1 MFANFIAAVFAWDKV
16 HHSFLQVWGGS
27 CACQIRGRNRAA
39 TRAKGLP
46 ITYEKPP
53 SHPSGGGGHQAASP
67 ALSAAVG
74 QGGCIGTIIALL
86 GFVSSDLAVCSSP
99 CPPGARL

>member
-1 MFANFIAAVFAWDKV
+1 MG
-16 HHSFLQVWGGS
+16 QGS
-27 CACQIRGRNRAA
+27 LLIPPSLGWFMRLSIRGRNRAA

-53 SHPSGGGGHQAASP
+53 SHPSGGGEHQAASP

-86 GFVSSDLAVCSSP
+86 GFVSSDLVVCSSR